1 MKDYKKNFISFLL
14 NSNALKFGE
23 FTLKSGRLSPYFL
36 NTGMLYSG
44 KAVNSL
50 GMFYAS
56 AIVDN
61 VQGKYSA
68 VFGPSYKGIPL
79 AVATVA
85 SLFSE
90 FNINTSYTFNR
101 KETKDHG
108 DGGLLVGKQLSEN
121 DRIILVDDVITA
133 GTAVRESIDILKKNG
148 NPELA
153 AIIISVDRMEKGT
166 GEKSAIQEIT
176 ETIGLSVYPIVTILD
191 IIDFLKYASARDEHS
206 IGTDMIDKMESYRE
220 TYGVS

>member
-44 KAVNSL
+44 KAVNAL

-61 VQGKYSA
+61 VKGNYSA
-68 VFGPSYKGIPL
+68 IFGPSYKGIPL

-133 GTAVRESIDILKKNG
+133 GTAVKESIEILEKNG
-148 NPELA
+148 NPDLA

-176 ETIGLSVYPIVTILD
+176 ETTGISVYPIVTILD
-191 IIDFLKYASARDEHS
+191 IIDFLKYASARDEYS
-206 IGTDMIDKMESYRE
+206 IGTDMIDKMESYRK